1 MNKQKSLVEDTFL
14 QMRNLEE
21 VINENAKGILAST
34 MKEEIRS
41 LVKESLNEQ
50 EDEDEIEV
58 DAEFDDTDVS
68 DDDVDN
74 LDVDMGDE
82 LDLDADDETIDLTD
96 ASTEDVLKVFRAM
109 GPEDGVI
116 VKKEEGMIHLS
127 DENNDVEYVIQLS
140 ESEQDDEEFY
150 LDKELEEDDEDDEDK
165 TKTIYEVELDET
177 DEDEDS
183 YESHLSGKFNSEMK
197 ERFNRRDFDD
207 DEEEDDDEIFDPEM
221 IERFNMEIDPE
232 DEDDEDDE
240 DLFGDDDDD
249 DDEFVVESKSKF
261 KSKGI
266 GMGNSSKFKY
276 DKKPNQG
283 DGFKTKMKQGTRGV
297 GMGKPK
303 FEYKEGENMEKG
315 KNTPVKKIETK
326 ESARTLGNG
335 SRNSP
340 NRKSLPKLRVRTHE
354 SVNNSELQILREKNE
369 EYRNA
374 LNVFRDKL
382 NEVAVFNSNLAYA
395 TRLFTEHSTTKQ
407 EKINILKRFDTVE
420 TLKESKNLYKVVKD
434 ELSNVGKESHFVN
447 ETFERTVQKTPTSG
461 SAVNLIE
468 SKTYENPQFLRMKD
482 LMSKIK

>member
-140 ESEQDDEEFY
+140 ESEQDDDKFY
-150 LDKELEEDDEDDEDK
+150 LDEEDEDEDEDEDK
-165 TKTIYEVELDET
+165 DTKTIYEVELDDT
-177 DEDEDS
+177 DEDEDDEDS
-183 YESHLSGKFNSEMK
+183 YKSHLSGKFNSEME
-197 ERFNRRDFDD
+197 ERFNRHDFE
-207 DEEEDDDEIFDPEM
+207 DEEEEEEDDEIFDPEM
-221 IERFNMEIDPE
+221 MERFNMEIDPE
-232 DEDDEDDE
+232 DEDYE
-240 DLFGDDDDD
+240 DLFGDDD

-354 SVNNSELQILREKNE
+354 SVSNSELQILREKNE